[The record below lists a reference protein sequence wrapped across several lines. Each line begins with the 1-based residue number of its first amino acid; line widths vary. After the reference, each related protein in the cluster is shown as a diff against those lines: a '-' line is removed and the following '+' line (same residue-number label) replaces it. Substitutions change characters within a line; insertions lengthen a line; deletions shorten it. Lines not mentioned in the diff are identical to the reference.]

1 MAEVNAEI
9 SKSIE
14 TIRKAIYG
22 KDVREAIAHGIELC
36 YSYVGGQEALNAASQ
51 AQAAV
56 NQLQGVVD
64 GSSQA
69 LERLNQAV
77 DDVGELVI
85 VSDTQ
90 PTNPENRIWIK
101 PQADQEYKVA
111 TFDAYAELWNHVDDL
126 ASVYEQGHGGIKSIT
141 IDQNYADEDEED
153 FEFEQR
159 LKRRYVITYSDN
171 STSDFYITNGA
182 RGPVGPPDP
191 IVDMTIEYVKG
202 ETSNGQL
209 VKTPPVTGW
218 SATLPVLNPGDWLW
232 TRTNN
237 IFESGGISYI
247 YAVSRQGL
255 NGEGSMNSIRL
266 GDNGEAMTGDAT
278 IPVDAT
284 PTENSSNIVLSG
296 AIYNAINSAL
306 NGVKSNTNLIGT
318 PTAPTAAP
326 GTNTTQIATTEF
338 VNSAVLNSQI
348 NTATLFN
355 NPNFTGTPTAPTAA
369 KGTKTTQ
376 IATTEFVQNAA
387 SDAAINVLAGI
398 HVYAIR
404 ESSNSSKNIYIGVPP
419 GTRHFVILS
428 SSGSTNSAAFIVNCN
443 NSGGLGLVTL
453 GAGSKLTF
461 TPNNSSTTDCGLKIS
476 VSAAEV
482 ECTIFDFVLYHNS
495 KTPTWDDARIKTAI
509 ASAQAYL

>member
-9 SKSIE
+9 SRSIE

-77 DDVGELVI
+77 DDVGELVV

-218 SATLPVLNPGDWLW
+218 SATIPTLNPGEWLW

-247 YAVSRQGL
+247 YALSRQGI
-255 NGEGSMNSIRL
+255 NGEGSMNSVRL
-266 GDNGEAMTGDAT
+266 GETGEAMTGDAVLPIDSSISSGGTGLVFSGT
-278 IPVDAT
+278 IYDAIA
-284 PTENSSNIVLSG
+284 S
-296 AIYNAINSAL
+296 AIANAKESTAL
-306 NGVKSNTNLIGT
+306 
-318 PTAPTAAP
+318 
-326 GTNTTQIATTEF
+326 
-338 VNSAVLNSQI
+338 
-348 NTATLFN
+348 
-355 NPNFTGTPTAPTAA
+355 TGTPTAPTAA
-369 KGTKTTQ
+369 AGTATAQIATTAFVDNAVSNSQINKAALFSSPAFTGTPVAPTAGAGTNNTQ
-376 IATTEFVQNAA
+376 IATTAFVQTAATNAA
-387 SDAAINVLAGI
+387 LQALLDIHAYTITKTTTSTGSKYGI
-398 HVYAIR
+398 GI
-404 ESSNSSKNIYIGVPP
+404 PP
-419 GTRHFVILS
+419 GTRHLVILS
-428 SSGSTNSAAFIVNCN
+428 AAIKNSAAFLVNCSN
-443 NSGGLGLVTL
+443 TGAVEILTL
-453 GAGSKLTF
+453 AAGSRVEFETNY
-461 TPNNSSTTDCGLKIS
+461 TSTTDCGLRVTVSGTSIETKIY
-476 VSAAEV
+476 
-482 ECTIFDFVLYHNS
+482 DFVMS
-495 KTPTWDDARIKTAI
+495 KGSKVSTWADASIKLTPAA
-509 ASAQAYL
+509 AQAYL